1 MGKMTILII
10 DDQQFYRA
18 GIRQA
23 LSEQPDMNILDSD
36 LGRDP
41 LDAVDE
47 IMPDVVLLGSDLGP
61 NYDAITLSKRIVRY
75 YRNTKVI
82 ILTADPNDEV
92 LFEIIKT
99 SAVACLPRNVN
110 SAELIHNIRRASQ
123 GEYPINDSV
132 ISTPGLAR
140 RVLKQFDDISTS
152 RNGLKN
158 FFAPL
163 TSREKQILS
172 YIAKGNKNKSIADVL
187 GIGEQTIKCHVSAIL
202 RKLHANHRAHAVAL
216 AIRGGLVAVEDV
228 KPAMP
233 SRDKAPS

>member
-1 MGKMTILII
+1 MEKMTILII
-10 DDQQFYRA
+10 DDQRFYRA
-18 GIRQA
+18 GIRQV

-41 LDAVDE
+41 LDIVDE

-61 NYDAITLSKRIVRY
+61 KYDAITLSKRIVRY

-110 SAELIHNIRRASQ
+110 SAELIHNIRRASR

-132 ISTPGLAR
+132 ISMPGIAR

-152 RNGLKN
+152 RNGLKDAL
-158 FFAPL
+158 APL

-172 YIAKGNKNKSIADVL
+172 YIAEGNKNKSIADVL
-187 GIGEQTIKCHVSAIL
+187 RIGEQTIKCHVSAIL

-233 SRDKAPS
+233 GRDRAPS